1 LTTPDRKDSDSNRLV
16 RIETKLDVA
25 LEAVRDLAK
34 RTRTLELTLAGLV
47 ATSGAIALIMNSLQ

>member
-1 LTTPDRKDSDSNRLV
+1 MTNDSDRLV

-25 LEAVRDLAK
+25 LDAVRDLAK